1 MHGWAGADVGEEG
14 ALRLREELLRH
25 RGECVALLLDFFGT
39 LKLLTPCAVAELLE
53 SLLPA
58 VELLVQDPSSL
69 KDPFLGL
76 RLSSDPV
83 CVAALARAA
92 SRAGGLLECDD
103 WVGVSRHLVT
113 LAVEAPLSNEQKSAV
128 LNLLHDLVT
137 IGPEQH
143 RMAKDVLQ
151 RWSSLCPHPFCTF
164 ESTSKQM
171 HLLAHC
177 LGRFEGQGDDH
188 ELAEILGINLDAL
201 LSKTIDSLMLL
212 KKMEGESQKW
222 CRTVMAGI
230 SPLLLVPR
238 LQDPVLRRVVD
249 LVFQFPSLCAEY
261 VELLHNLQAQ
271 GGSEDLVLKAFSSFG
286 NQIIRFCESLNRPV
300 AEGGVETAASGSGFS
315 IFNFASFL
323 ETYLKNPLTDPTPMV
338 SALVLCVRAAETSP
352 HLPEA
357 AVRVAFAASKRAKRG
372 TWANLT
378 ENQNLRLMSLS
389 FAKELIALDFEEGLM
404 GQLHAIVAWLYEG
417 WTDPRVPEK
426 LLELHAQQEEPRRG
440 GVSPKM
446 RSRSGALSIGRG
458 STGEP
463 PPFFGTEE
471 SERKDEEGFIAGLS
485 ISQIGLP
492 LSQGVF
498 DGNLEEVAQS
508 LLSNA
513 LLVLRQSGI
522 VPVDLKREIVSRYF
536 KTAADKWCS
545 DVLLP
550 CCAVFNPGEGDGE
563 ARGGAFGLEFSFKVQ
578 GPGSLRIMPVPVI
591 PCLECKGSHSGT
603 SGEDGSCVYAETVPN
618 LELQLSVEKPL
629 PAVLYPSVSFTT
641 LDGGFTEG
649 RCSPFKVRLRDL
661 FLWFRPGNVQPDAMS
676 VFWDALWECFSAS
689 WEGEEQVNEG
699 ASVAAVCSAK
709 LLHISREL
717 ALERVYQAFGPGI
730 VSDSGEEGATSASDK
745 EEDGTISIR
754 AIVLLPPQHH
764 LLLRFAVAGDYT
776 VVHLACDFPDAMLHL
791 DETLE
796 DLFLPRLSSEKEAHE
811 ATAGTPHSVSD
822 GSILE

>member
-25 RGECVALLLDFFGT
+25 RGEYVALLLDFFGS
-39 LKLLTPCAVAELLE
+39 LRLLTPYAIAELLE

-58 VELLVQDPSSL
+58 VELLVQDPSAL
-69 KDPFLGL
+69 KGPVLGL
-76 RLSSDPV
+76 RMSSDPV

-92 SRAGGLLECDD
+92 SRAGGLLGCDD

-113 LAVEAPLSNEQKSAV
+113 LAVEAPLSNGQKSAV

-143 RMAKDVLQ
+143 RMAREVLQ

-164 ESTSKQM
+164 DGTSKQM
-171 HLLAHC
+171 RLLAHC
-177 LGRFEGQGDDH
+177 LGRFEGQGDDD

-201 LSKTIDSLMLL
+201 LSKTVDSLMLL

-222 CRTVMAGI
+222 RRTVVAGI

-238 LQDPVLRRVVD
+238 LQDPVLRRIVD
-249 LVFQFPSLCAEY
+249 LLFQFPSLCTEY
-261 VELLHNLQAQ
+261 VELLHNLEAE
-271 GGSEDLVLKAFSSFG
+271 GGEDLVLKAFSSFG
-286 NQIIRFCESLNRPV
+286 SQIIRFCESLNRPA
-300 AEGGVETAASGSGFS
+300 AECGVETAAVGSGFS

-323 ETYLKNPLTDPTPMV
+323 ETYLNNSLTDPTPMV
-338 SALVLCVRAAETSP
+338 SALVLSVRAAEPSP

-357 AVRVAFAASKRAKRG
+357 AVGVAFAASKRAKRG

-378 ENQNLRLMSLS
+378 ENQNLRLMSLA

-404 GQLHAIVAWLYEG
+404 GQLRAIVAWLYEG

-426 LLELHAQQEEPRRG
+426 LLELHAQQEGPRRG
-440 GVSPKM
+440 GVSPKT
-446 RSRSGALSIGRG
+446 RSRSGALSIGRR

-463 PPFFGTEE
+463 PPFLRTEE
-471 SERKDEEGFIAGLS
+471 SERKDEEDFITGLS
-485 ISQIGLP
+485 ISQVGLQ

-550 CCAVFNPGEGDGE
+550 CRVVFNPDEGDGE

-603 SGEDGSCVYAETVPN
+603 SGEDSSCVYAETVPN
-618 LELQLSVEKPL
+618 LELQLRVEKPL
-629 PAVLYPSVSFTT
+629 PALLYPSVSFTT
-641 LDGGFTEG
+641 LDGGFTDG
-649 RCSPFKVRLRDL
+649 RCTPFKVRLRDL

-676 VFWDALWECFSAS
+676 VFWDALWEYLSAS

-699 ASVAAVCSAK
+699 ASAAAVCSAK
-709 LLHISREL
+709 LLNISREL

-730 VSDSGEEGATSASDK
+730 VSDSGEEGATSASEK

-796 DLFLPRLSSEKEAHE
+796 DLFLPESSSDEGAHE
-811 ATAGTPHSVSD
+811 ATAGTPHSVND